1 MKKLVIVESPSK
13 SKTIEKYL
21 GSDYQVVS
29 SKGHIRDLAT
39 TGKGGLGIDVDN
51 DFKPTYTVNSDKKAV
66 VKDLKEKVKKA
77 DEVYLSTDPD
87 REGEAIAWHL
97 AQELNLDLNKN
108 NRVVFNEI
116 TKDAVKKA
124 FEDPKKVDM
133 DLVHSQETR
142 RMLDRIIGFKLS
154 TLLQSKIKSKSAGRV
169 QSVALKLICERE
181 KEINAFVPEE
191 YWTIHAKFT
200 KDKKKVEAEL
210 TKISNKKP
218 KITNEAE
225 ANAIIEDCG
234 EEFVVSK
241 VQEKLIKRNAKLPFI
256 TSTLQQEASTKLNFS
271 AKRTM
276 QVAQRL
282 YEGVSINGELQG
294 LITYMRTD
302 STRLSNVFVAQAN
315 ALIKE
320 KYGKEYVGFYRT
332 KIDANAQDAHEAI
345 RPTNLENEPDKIKD
359 SLTSEQYRLYR
370 LIYYRALASLM
381 APVKLNSTTVTFT
394 AKDKY
399 DFTASG
405 NVMIFDGY
413 LRAYREYESAKQEEL
428 PEFTENEV
436 LKSDGK
442 VEGKQHFT
450 EPPLRYSEARLI
462 KELEELGIGRPS
474 TYAMILDTIVQRKYV
489 TLEKSSEG
497 SKTKVFAPTEQGN
510 LTNDRLEEF
519 FSSIINVK
527 YTADMEEQLDKIADG
542 DLESLKVLKEFYND
556 FMPLMDNA
564 YNNMEKIQPEKTGE
578 VCPECGG
585 ELVIRDGKY
594 GKFISCSNYP
604 KCKYTAPLEKKEKEE
619 PEKLGILCPECGH
632 ELIKRKSRYGTYFI
646 GCSNYPNCHYIKP
659 DENAP
664 KSQRRFYAR
673 KKKNT

>member
-21 GSDYQVVS
+21 GEDYQVVS

-39 TGKGGLGIDVDN
+39 TGKGGLGIDVEN
-51 DFKPTYTVNSDKKAV
+51 GFKPTYVINKDKISV
-66 VKDLKEKVKKA
+66 VKDLKSKVKQA

-97 AQELNLDLNKN
+97 AQELNLDLNQQ

-116 TKDAVKKA
+116 TKDAVRKA
-124 FEDPKKVDM
+124 FLNPKYVDM

-181 KEINAFVPEE
+181 KEIQAFIPEE
-191 YWTIHAKFT
+191 YWTIHAAFV
-200 KDKKKVEAEL
+200 KDGIKVNAEL
-210 TKISNKKP
+210 SKVAGKKP
-218 KITNEAE
+218 VIKNEEE
-225 ANAIIEDCG
+225 ANAIIQNCG
-234 EEFVVSK
+234 KDFVVSK
-241 VQEKLIKRNAKLPFI
+241 VNEKLTTRSARLPFI
-256 TSTLQQEASTKLNFS
+256 TSTMQQEASTKLNFS
-271 AKRTM
+271 AKKTM

-282 YEGVSINGELQG
+282 YEGVSIDGEYTG

-302 STRLSNVFVAQAN
+302 STRLSDTFVSAAK
-315 ALIKE
+315 ALIAE
-320 KYGKEYVGFYRT
+320 KWGKEYIGYYRT
-332 KIDANAQDAHEAI
+332 KNDANAQDAHEAI
-345 RPTNLENEPDKIKD
+345 RPTSLANLPEKIKD
-359 SLTSEQYRLYR
+359 SLTNDQYRLYR

-381 APVKLNSTTVTFT
+381 ANVKLNSTTVTFT
-394 AKDKY
+394 SKDY

-405 NVMIFDGY
+405 SVMVFDGY
-413 LRAYREYESAKQEEL
+413 LKAYREYESSKNEEL
-428 PEFTENEV
+428 PKFTEAENV
-436 LKSDGK
+436 SAGK

-497 SKTKVFAPTEQGN
+497 SKTKVFVPTEQGN
-510 LTNDRLEEF
+510 LTNDKLEEYF
-519 FSSIINVK
+519 NQIINVE
-527 YTADMEEQLDKIADG
+527 YTANMEKELDKIADG
-542 DLESLKVLKEFYND
+542 SLESLDVLTRFYDD
-556 FMPLMDNA
+556 FMPLVDNA
-564 YNNMEKIQPEKTGE
+564 YAKMEKVKPESTGE
-578 VCPECGG
+578 VCPECGK

-594 GKFISCSNYP
+594 GKFISCSGYP
-604 KCKYTAPLEKKEKEE
+604 KCKYTRNLETKEKEE
-619 PEKLGILCPECGH
+619 PEKLGIFCPECGG

-646 GCSNYPNCHYIKP
+646 GCSNYPTCHYIKP
-659 DENAP
+659 DENA
-664 KSQRRFYAR
+664 KKTQRRFYPR
-673 KKKNT
+673 KKKVNA

>member
-332 KIDANAQDAHEAI
+332 KNDANAQDAHEAI